1 LRAVVQRVESASVF
15 VNGKVEGEIG
25 NGLLIFLGIS
35 TDDSEEDIS
44 YITSK
49 ILNLRIFND
58 QDGKMNLS
66 ILDSRGDLLVVSQ
79 FTLYGDCRRGN
90 RPSYSKAA
98 DSELAESIY
107 QKFLKNLR
115 NSGLKVEEGVFGA
128 FMSVNLTN
136 SGPVTILVDSSKQF

>member
-1 LRAVVQRVESASVF
+1 MRAVVQRVESASVF